1 MPPTL
6 LGLLSEMSIFAINVR
21 KVATAVIRKEPIYRP
36 RFGVPDLGP
45 DDELE

>member
-1 MPPTL
+1 
-6 LGLLSEMSIFAINVR
+6 MSIFAINVR
-21 KVATAVIRKEPIYRP
+21 KVATAVIRKEPISIYSL